1 MTEITRIEQ
10 QNPLQLA
17 QTHYET
23 MTAFVQQQMQKG
35 TDYGVIPG
43 TNGKPTLLKPG
54 AEKLLRLLNLRATFS
69 LIHSI
74 VDFEKPLFY
83 YHYQCSLHHQGE
95 LVGQGEGNCNSYEK
109 KYKKQEYK
117 IFDLTNTICKIA
129 QKRSLIAA
137 VLCTVGASEF
147 FTQDLEDI
155 EVEPEHNN
163 NRKLK
168 NITTKTHQ
176 SHDKSSKNANSLSPE
191 DWYEQ
196 GKNDAQ
202 HNQPLKYDKVK
213 PYVDGYNSIN
223 STF

>member
-10 QNPLQLA
+10 QSPLQLA

-69 LIHSI
+69 LVHSI

-83 YHYQCSLHHQGE
+83 YHYQCSLSHQGE

-117 IFDLTNTICKIA
+117 VFDLTDTICKIA

-137 VLCTVGASEF
+137 VLCIVGA
-147 FTQDLEDI
+147 
-155 EVEPEHNN
+155 
-163 NRKLK
+163 
-168 NITTKTHQ
+168 
-176 SHDKSSKNANSLSPE
+176 
-191 DWYEQ
+191 
-196 GKNDAQ
+196 
-202 HNQPLKYDKVK
+202 
-213 PYVDGYNSIN
+213 
-223 STF
+223 

>member
-1 MTEITRIEQ
+1 MTEIIAIDNT
-10 QNPLQLA
+10 NPLELTK
-17 QTHYET
+17 THYQV
-23 MTAFVQQQMQKG
+23 MTQFVKGQMKKG
-35 TDYGVIPG
+35 TDYGIIPG

-74 VDFEKPLFY
+74 VDFDKPLFY
-83 YHYQCSLHHQGE
+83 YHYQCSLSHQGD

-117 IFDLTNTICKIA
+117 VFDLTNTICKIA

-155 EVEPEHNN
+155 EVEPQSKNI
-163 NRKLK
+163 RKVK

-176 SHDKSSKNANSLSPE
+176 SNSKSSKNANTLSPE
-191 DWYEQ
+191 DWYER
-196 GKNDAQ
+196 GKNDALN
-202 HNQPLKYDKVK
+202 HQPLKYDKVK
-213 PYVDGYNSIN
+213 PYVDGYHSID
-223 STF
+223 SSF